1 MPDEVDDIGESFKEE
16 SQEQE
21 KIEINLDNSSLIE
34 YLDKQKNEEQI
45 KKEQEIEEKKQLDEK
60 EKQEL
65 EELEQ
70 ENYEREVQLYE
81 ENQEFQENLLK
92 ELQEIKQIQFETYLV
107 NNKFNEMKYNEQ
119 LSLHNDLYIFFGLF
133 ISAFVVLIFSRSWF
147 NNVL

>member
-1 MPDEVDDIGESFKEE
+1 MPDENNSVEE
-16 SQEQE
+16 SEIQEQE

-45 KKEQEIEEKKQLDEK
+45 KKEQELSEQKELEKKEQ
-60 EKQEL
+60 QEL

-70 ENYEREVQLYE
+70 ETYEREVQLYE
-81 ENQEFQENLLK
+81 ENIEFQENLLK
-92 ELQEIKQIQFETYLV
+92 ELQEIKQIEFEMSLT

-147 NNVL
+147 SNVL